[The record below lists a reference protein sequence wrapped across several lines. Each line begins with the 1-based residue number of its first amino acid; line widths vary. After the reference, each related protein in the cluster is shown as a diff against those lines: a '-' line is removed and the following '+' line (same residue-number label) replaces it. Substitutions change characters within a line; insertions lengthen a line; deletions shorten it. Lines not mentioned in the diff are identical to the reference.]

1 MTEKEAKRSPG
12 KGQEPGGQS
21 RRDFLKSGALAGT
34 AGLLAPGCGL
44 KKAGRQ
50 ASTAGQP
57 VTPGPDDVVLEN
69 RQVRLIIGPNGTAR
83 SLWHKGTGQECLTP
97 GTATPVFSVTQY
109 RPYENELQLRYPAK
123 SRTFPVR
130 SVRREGDRLLLEFE
144 LVDHEVTLRT
154 GVTDDYFSFAVEK
167 IESARKPG
175 FRQKRPTPLDEVC
188 LLQLPV
194 RDRKHFGEWLN
205 VQWDDSV
212 AICLLGTDPYPRI
225 DGLERDGYHLMQA
238 AAVREV
244 KLEGVGAALIVTDR
258 EGILDQVAQVERD
271 FDLPNGVESRRRKE
285 YSYSYYWVSDVT
297 TGNIDVHL
305 EHAKR
310 GGFRTF
316 MIYYTAF
323 APNPGHYRFRKD
335 RYPGGM
341 RDLQRIV
348 RKIKDAGLI
357 PGLHHHY
364 NKAIG
369 QDPYITPR
377 PDPRLN
383 LKRTFTLAGAM
394 DAAQTAIA
402 VEENPEGCDLDSA
415 VKVLKLGEELVE
427 YVSYTTERPYRFLG
441 CRRGA
446 FGTRAR
452 PHRPGRK
459 FGLLGE
465 VAGVV
470 GVYDQK
476 TSIQEEVAHRL
487 GNLYVEAGFEFAY
500 FDGAEDV
507 PPPYWF
513 NVSRAQWLTW
523 KQMKPSPLFSEGACK
538 SHFSWH
544 MLTRGNAFD
553 IFRPEVMK
561 DALRAHPGEEA
572 PRIAKDFT
580 GLNYGW
586 IDYWEPGEETIGT
599 QPDMLEFVTSRA
611 AAWDCPIS
619 FRGRL
624 DQFASHTRTPD
635 NLEVLRRWE
644 EVRVRRWLTP
654 AHREALKNLNQE
666 HTLLLNPSGE
676 FVLVPYWQIDQAGS
690 GDDRLCAFFFEYQ
703 GASWVVYWHT
713 AGSGRVELELPGD
726 RLRLWQDPGKGSVAF
741 RSRGSRVVLPVE
753 GRRYLECPGFSR
765 EQVSRAFREA
775 GLA

>member
-1 MTEKEAKRSPG
+1 MENEAKRSPG
-12 KGQEPGGQS
+12 QGRAPGGQS
-21 RRDFLKSGALAGT
+21 RRDFLKSGTLAGA
-34 AGLLAPGCGL
+34 AGLLTPGCGL
-44 KKAGRQ
+44 ERGGTRVA
-50 ASTAGQP
+50 TAGKP
-57 VTPGPDDVVLEN
+57 AIPGPDDIVLEN
-69 RQVRLIIGPNGTAR
+69 RQARLIIGPEGTAR
-83 SLWHKGTGQECLTP
+83 SLWHKGTGQECLAP

-123 SRTFPVR
+123 SRTFPAR
-130 SVRREGDRLLLEFE
+130 SVRRQGDRLVLEFE
-144 LVDHEVTLRT
+144 LVDHEVTLKTR
-154 GVTDDYFSFAVEK
+154 VTEDYFSFAVEK
-167 IESARKPG
+167 IESAGKPG

-194 RDRKHFGEWLN
+194 RDRTHFGEWLN

-212 AICLLGTDPYPRI
+212 AVCLLGSDPYPRI

-238 AAVREV
+238 AAIREV
-244 KLEGVGAALIVTDR
+244 KLEGVGAALVVTAADR
-258 EGILDQVAQVERD
+258 ILDGVAQVERD
-271 FDLPNGVESRRRKE
+271 FDLPPGVESRRRRE
-285 YSYSYYWVSDVT
+285 YPYSYYWVSDVT
-297 TGNIDVHL
+297 PGNIDRHL
-305 EHAKR
+305 EYARR

-335 RYPGGM
+335 RFPRGIQ
-341 RDLQRIV
+341 DLQQIV
-348 RKIKDAGLI
+348 RKITDAGLI

-394 DAAQTAIA
+394 NAAQTTID

-415 VKVLKLGEELVE
+415 VKVLKLEDELME
-427 YVSYTTERPYRFLG
+427 YGSYTTERAYRFLG

-446 FGTRAR
+446 LGTRAR
-452 PHRPGRK
+452 PHRSGRK

-476 TSIQEEVAHRL
+476 TGIQEEVARRL
-487 GNLYVEAGFEFAY
+487 GKLYGQAGFRFAY

-523 KQMKPSPLFSEGACK
+523 NQLKPRPLFAEGACK

-544 MLTRGNAFD
+544 ILTRGNAFD

-561 DALRAHPGEEA
+561 DATRAHPGEEA

-586 IDYWEPGEETIGT
+586 IDYWEPSAETIGT

-624 DQFASHTRTPD
+624 ELFSRHPRTPD

-644 EVRVRRWLTP
+644 EVRVSRWLTP
-654 AHREALKNLNQE
+654 ARREALKNLDQE
-666 HTLLLNPSGE
+666 HTLLLTAAGE
-676 FVLVPYWQIDQAGS
+676 FELAPCWQIERGGR
-690 GDDRLCAFFFEYQ
+690 GDDRLRAFFFEHR
-703 GASWVVYWHT
+703 GTSWVLYWHT
-713 AGSGRVELELPGD
+713 AGSGRAELELSGEG
-726 RLRLWQDPGKGSVAF
+726 LQLWEDPGKRSVEF
-741 RSRGSRVVLPVE
+741 QSMGSRVVLPVE
-753 GRRYLECPGFSR
+753 GRRYLECPGLSR

-775 GLA
+775 RLV